1 MESLKGKG
9 EELQHAWVEDTG
21 KGEWQERA
29 QSGPAQLGEDGMFS
43 RRSSSASRTPLEG
56 REEQEWEVVGDYKG
70 SKGDGQKAG
79 HSL

>member
-43 RRSSSASRTPLEG
+43 
-56 REEQEWEVVGDYKG
+56 
-70 SKGDGQKAG
+70 
-79 HSL
+79 